1 MLLVIG
7 LALIIAGWGV
17 QVYITLARKEE
28 TFNPLFLLLYVIGV
42 GFLVA
47 GNFLEKN
54 MTIGVLN
61 LISFLVA
68 LTLTVTVMLRRK
80 GVL

>member
-1 MLLVIG
+1 MILVIG
-7 LALIIAGWGV
+7 LVLIIVGWGV
-17 QVYITLARKEE
+17 QVYITLVKKDEA
-28 TFNPLFLLLYVIGV
+28 FNSFFLLLYVIGV

-54 MTIGVLN
+54 MTISILN

-80 GVL
+80 GEL

>member
-7 LALIIAGWGV
+7 LVLIIVGWGV
-17 QVYITLARKEE
+17 QVYITLVKKKE
-28 TFNPLFLLLYVIGV
+28 TFNSLFLLLYVIGV

-61 LISFLVA
+61 LISFLVV
-68 LTLTVTVMLRRK
+68 LTLTVTVMFRRK
-80 GVL
+80 GAL